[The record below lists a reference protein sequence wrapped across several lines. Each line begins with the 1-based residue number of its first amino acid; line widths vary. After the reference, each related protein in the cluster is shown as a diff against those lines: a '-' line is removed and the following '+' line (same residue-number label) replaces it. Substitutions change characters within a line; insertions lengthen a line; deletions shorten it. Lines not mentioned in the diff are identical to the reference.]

1 MEGRSG
7 IDSPNAWTYRLNEGD
22 YRKGGK
28 RMATCRIRPVMA
40 RKWQGHHS
48 NLQQG
53 LKDTGWDGGHRESH
67 SLQLTPTH
75 HLASMSRTQ
84 PSLAPFPLFPIPYL
98 HEHYCQVNWLSERVH
113 RGCRLYFSIHPFYTS
128 YTYHLFFQ
136 KYGTDCLPCER
147 ESEKERETEK
157 VVVIWVMVNKF
168 FKCDDV
174 NKCMLV
180 RPNVTASN
188 SP

>member
-40 RKWQGHHS
+40 RKWQGHHN

-53 LKDTGWDGGHRESH
+53 LKDTGWDGGHRELH

-75 HLASMSRTQ
+75 HLASMSRAQ
-84 PSLAPFPLFPIPYL
+84 PSLAPFPPFPDPLSTWTLLSSELTLWTGQLISPQRLPALFL
-98 HEHYCQVNWLSERVH
+98 HSSILHFLYISSFFPKIRNRLSPVGERA
-113 RGCRLYFSIHPFYTS
+113 RKWERLR
-128 YTYHLFFQ
+128 
-136 KYGTDCLPCER
+136 K
-147 ESEKERETEK
+147 
-157 VVVIWVMVNKF
+157 
-168 FKCDDV
+168 
-174 NKCMLV
+174 
-180 RPNVTASN
+180 
-188 SP
+188 